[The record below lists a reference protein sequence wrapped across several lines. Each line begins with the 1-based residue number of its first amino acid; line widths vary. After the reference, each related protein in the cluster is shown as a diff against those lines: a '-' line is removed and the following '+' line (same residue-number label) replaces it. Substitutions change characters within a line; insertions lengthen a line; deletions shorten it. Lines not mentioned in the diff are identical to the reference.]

1 MRPPQVSRTLSS
13 QSSNSTP
20 SQYAPIP
27 HRQNI
32 LSRVKSSI
40 LRRES
45 FVLNQPLSAEDSIPD
60 DLITSESKSW
70 NINNSIKKLATIY
83 LRSNIARLL
92 VLFGAVLSC
101 ILYVIETYVE
111 NESYL
116 TFSFVMDLIIFTLF
130 ATDYLFNILYATI
143 KWKYIFSSQGIIDLL
158 SLLSIINVFNVSADL
173 SFLPLFRLLRV
184 IKVLRFFHIVSIM
197 NVDRPKPPS
206 ASEAITFEIISL
218 LITLILAIFLSASL
232 LFTLMQQDPHS
243 FLYTPDQEFSM
254 KQDATFFDCVYIV
267 LVIIAT
273 LGFGDFVPNNFV
285 GRLFVVILLSSI
297 VVLIP
302 TKISQLVDT
311 IGKKPRY
318 MNEVTTSTHPSFP
331 SPLLP
336 AGLLNSTFP
345 SQASLTLSS
354 LRILLKKIS
363 KS

>member
-1 MRPPQVSRTLSS
+1 MRPSTASTSRTSS
-13 QSSNSTP
+13 SHH
-20 SQYAPIP
+20 AIP
-27 HRQNI
+27 PRQNI

-45 FVLNQPLSAEDSIPD
+45 FVLNQPLSVEDSIPE

-70 NINNSIKKLATIY
+70 NLVTHVKNLATIY
-83 LRSNIARLL
+83 LRSNIARVL
-92 VLFGAVLSC
+92 VLFGAILSC
-101 ILYVIETYVE
+101 ILYVIETYVD
-111 NESYL
+111 NPNYL
-116 TFSFVMDLIIFTLF
+116 TFSFVMDLIIFALF

-143 KWKYIFSSQGIIDLL
+143 KWKYILSSQGIIDLL
-158 SLLSIINVFNVSADL
+158 SLLSIMNVFVVGADL

-218 LITLILAIFLSASL
+218 IVTLILAIFLSASL
-232 LFTLMQQDPHS
+232 LYTLMQQDPQS
-243 FLYTPDQEFSM
+243 FLYTPDQDFSM
-254 KQDATFFDCVYIV
+254 KHDATFFDCVYIV

-318 MNEVTTSTHPSFP
+318 MNEVIDCLLSL
-331 SPLLP
+331 PLPPLS
-336 AGLLNSTFP
+336 LIRCSIFL
-345 SQASLTLSS
+345 SQASLTS
-354 LRILLKKIS
+354 
-363 KS
+363 

>member
-1 MRPPQVSRTLSS
+1 
-13 QSSNSTP
+13 
-20 SQYAPIP
+20 
-27 HRQNI
+27 
-32 LSRVKSSI
+32 
-40 LRRES
+40 
-45 FVLNQPLSAEDSIPD
+45 
-60 DLITSESKSW
+60 
-70 NINNSIKKLATIY
+70 
-83 LRSNIARLL
+83 
-92 VLFGAVLSC
+92 
-101 ILYVIETYVE
+101 
-111 NESYL
+111 
-116 TFSFVMDLIIFTLF
+116 
-130 ATDYLFNILYATI
+130 
-143 KWKYIFSSQGIIDLL
+143 
-158 SLLSIINVFNVSADL
+158 
-173 SFLPLFRLLRV
+173 
-184 IKVLRFFHIVSIM
+184 
-197 NVDRPKPPS
+197 
-206 ASEAITFEIISL
+206 
-218 LITLILAIFLSASL
+218 
-232 LFTLMQQDPHS
+232 MQQDPHS